1 MRMLNINN
9 LSIFYGKIQ
18 VLWDVCLTIDE
29 KEMVAVIGSNASGK
43 TSLLNAISGLL
54 TPFSGTVEFLGRR
67 IDKMPAYLIA
77 RLGISH
83 IPEGGGLFPDMKV
96 SENLELG
103 AYIHTGEREKKETLQ
118 WVYEIFPALAAR
130 ANQPARTLSGG
141 ERQMLAIGRGL
152 MSKPRLCMLDEPSYA
167 LSPLLVSEVFKAVR
181 ELRGRGTT
189 ILLVEQDIKR
199 ALEMADRAYLLE
211 NGHVVLEG
219 PRELFLQNDH
229 VKKAYLGL

>member
-1 MRMLNINN
+1 MLNVDR
-9 LSIFYGKIQ
+9 LSLFYGKIQ
-18 VLWDVCLTIDE
+18 VLWDICLTVHE

-43 TSLLNAISGLL
+43 TSLLNAVSGLL
-54 TPFSGTVEFLGRR
+54 TPSSGTVEFSGRR
-67 IDKMPAYLIA
+67 IDRMPAHLIA

-103 AYIHTGEREKKETLQ
+103 AYTHAGEKEKKETIR
-118 WVYEIFPALAAR
+118 WIFEIFPALATR
-130 ANQPARTLSGG
+130 EGQLARTLSGG

-152 MSKPRLCMLDEPSYA
+152 MSKPKLCMLDEPSYA
-167 LSPLLVSEVFKAVR
+167 LSPLLVTEVFKAVR
-181 ELRGRGTT
+181 GLRERGTT

-211 NGHVVLEG
+211 NGRVVLEG
-219 PRELFLQNDH
+219 PRDLFLQSDH
-229 VKKAYLGL
+229 VRKAYLGL

>member
-1 MRMLNINN
+1 MLNVNR
-9 LSIFYGKIQ
+9 LSLFYGKIQ
-18 VLWDVCLTIDE
+18 VLWDVSLTVAE

-43 TSLLNAISGLL
+43 TSLLNAISGLS
-54 TPFSGTVEFLGRR
+54 TPSSGTVEFLGRP
-67 IDKMPAYLIA
+67 IEKTPAYLIA

-96 SENLELG
+96 RENLELG
-103 AYIHTGEREKKETLQ
+103 AYIHPGDKEKKETLE
-118 WVYEIFPALAAR
+118 WVYGIFPSLAAR
-130 ANQPARTLSGG
+130 ADQMAKTLSGG

-152 MSKPRLCMLDEPSYA
+152 MSKPRLCLLDEPSYA
-167 LSPLLVSEVFKAVR
+167 LSPLLVMDVFKTIR
-181 ELRGRGTT
+181 QLRDRGTT

-211 NGHVVLEG
+211 NGRVVSEG
-219 PRELFLQNDH
+219 PRDLFLQNDH

>member
-1 MRMLNINN
+1 MLNVNR
-9 LSIFYGKIQ
+9 LSLFYGKIQ
-18 VLWDVCLTIDE
+18 VLWDVSLTVAE

-43 TSLLNAISGLL
+43 TSLLNTISGLL
-54 TPFSGTVEFLGRR
+54 APSSGTVEFLGNALQGT
-67 IDKMPAYLIA
+67 PAYAIA

-103 AYIHTGEREKKETLQ
+103 AYTHAGEKEKKKNLQ
-118 WVYEIFPALAAR
+118 WVYEIFPSLAAR
-130 ANQPARTLSGG
+130 ADQLAKTLSGG

-152 MSKPRLCMLDEPSYA
+152 MSKPKLCMLDEPSYA
-167 LSPLLVSEVFKAVR
+167 LSPLLVMEVFKAVR
-181 ELRGRGTT
+181 ELRDRGTT

-211 NGHVVLEG
+211 NGRVVLEG
-219 PRELFLQNDH
+219 SYDLFLQSDH

>member
-1 MRMLNINN
+1 MLNINS
-9 LSIFYGKIQ
+9 LSLFYGKIQ
-18 VLWDVCLTIDE
+18 VLWDVCLSVDE
-29 KEMVAVIGSNASGK
+29 KKMVAVIGSNASGK
-43 TSLLNAISGLL
+43 TSLLNAISGLV
-54 TPFSGTVEFLGRR
+54 TPSSGTVEFLGKR
-67 IDKMPAYLIA
+67 IERMPAYLIA

-103 AYIHTGEREKKETLQ
+103 AYIHAGEREKKETTQ

-130 ANQPARTLSGG
+130 AGQLARTLSGG

-167 LSPLLVSEVFKAVR
+167 LSPLLVTEVFKAVK
-181 ELRGRGTT
+181 ELRDRGTT

-199 ALEMADRAYLLE
+199 ALEMADRTYLLE
-211 NGHVVLEG
+211 NGRVVLDG

-229 VKKAYLGL
+229 VKRAYLGL

>member
-1 MRMLNINN
+1 MLNINS
-9 LSIFYGKIQ
+9 LSLFYGKIQ

-29 KEMVAVIGSNASGK
+29 KKMVVVIGSNASGK

-54 TPFSGTVEFLGRR
+54 TPSSGTVEFLGKR
-67 IDKMPAYLIA
+67 IEKMPAYLIA

-96 SENLELG
+96 RENLELG
-103 AYIHTGEREKKETLQ
+103 AYIHAGDSEKKETLQ

-130 ANQPARTLSGG
+130 AGHLAKTLSGG

-152 MSKPRLCMLDEPSYA
+152 MSKPKLCMLDEPSYA
-167 LSPLLVSEVFKAVR
+167 LSPLLVTEVFKAVR
-181 ELRGRGTT
+181 ELRDRGTT

-211 NGHVVLEG
+211 NGRVILDG

-229 VKKAYLGL
+229 VRRAYLGL

>member
-1 MRMLNINN
+1 MLTVNR
-9 LSIFYGKIQ
+9 LSLFYGKIQ
-18 VLWDVCLTIDE
+18 VLWEVSLTVAE
-29 KEMVAVIGSNASGK
+29 REMVAVIGSNASGK
-43 TSLLNAISGLL
+43 TSLLNTISGLL
-54 TPFSGTVEFLGRR
+54 TPSSGTVDFLGRA
-67 IDKMPAYLIA
+67 IQKTPAYLIA

-103 AYIHTGEREKKETLQ
+103 AYTHSGEKEKKETLQ
-118 WVYEIFPALAAR
+118 WVYEIFPSLAAR
-130 ANQPARTLSGG
+130 SGQQAKTLSGG

-152 MSKPRLCMLDEPSYA
+152 MAKPRLCMLDEPSYA
-167 LSPLLVSEVFKAVR
+167 LSPLLVMDVFKAVKV
-181 ELRGRGTT
+181 LRDRGTT

-211 NGHVVLEG
+211 NGRVVLEG
-219 PRELFLQNDH
+219 PRDLFLQNDH

>member
-1 MRMLNINN
+1 MLNVNR
-9 LSIFYGKIQ
+9 LSLFYGKIQ
-18 VLWDVCLTIDE
+18 ALWEVCLTIHE

-54 TPFSGTVEFLGRR
+54 TPSSGSVEFLGRA
-67 IDKMPAYLIA
+67 IEKTPAYLIA

-83 IPEGGGLFPDMKV
+83 IPEGGGLFPEMKV

-103 AYIHTGEREKKETLQ
+103 AYIHAGEKEKKESLR
-118 WVYEIFPALAAR
+118 WIYEIFPSLAAR
-130 ANQPARTLSGG
+130 AGQLAKTLSGG

-167 LSPLLVSEVFKAVR
+167 LSPLLVMEVFKAVR
-181 ELRGRGTT
+181 ELRDRGTT

-211 NGHVVLEG
+211 NGRVVLEG

>member
-1 MRMLNINN
+1 MLNVDR
-9 LSIFYGKIQ
+9 LSLFYGKIQ
-18 VLWDVCLTIDE
+18 VLWDICLTVHE

-43 TSLLNAISGLL
+43 TSLLNAVSGLL
-54 TPFSGTVEFLGRR
+54 TPSSGTVEFSGRR
-67 IDKMPAYLIA
+67 IDRMPAHLIA

-103 AYIHTGEREKKETLQ
+103 AYTHAGEKEKKETIR
-118 WVYEIFPALAAR
+118 WIFEIFPALATR
-130 ANQPARTLSGG
+130 EGQLARTLSGG

-152 MSKPRLCMLDEPSYA
+152 MSKPKLCMLDEPSYA
-167 LSPLLVSEVFKAVR
+167 LSPLLVTEGFKAVR
-181 ELRGRGTT
+181 GLRERGTT

-211 NGHVVLEG
+211 NGRVVLEG
-219 PRELFLQNDH
+219 PRDLFLQSDH
-229 VKKAYLGL
+229 VRKAYLGL

>member
-1 MRMLNINN
+1 MLNVNR
-9 LSIFYGKIQ
+9 LSLFYGKVQ
-18 VLWDVCLTIDE
+18 VLWDVSLTIAE

-54 TPFSGTVEFLGRR
+54 TPSSGTVGFLGRA
-67 IDKMPAYLIA
+67 IEKMPAYLIA

-103 AYIHTGEREKKETLQ
+103 AYIHSGEKEKKETIQ
-118 WVYEIFPALAAR
+118 WVYEIFPSLATR
-130 ANQPARTLSGG
+130 AGQLAKTLSGG

-152 MSKPRLCMLDEPSYA
+152 MSKPKLCMLDEPSYA
-167 LSPLLVSEVFKAVR
+167 LSPLLVMEVFKTVR
-181 ELRGRGTT
+181 ELRDRGTT

-211 NGHVVLEG
+211 NGRVVLEG
-219 PRELFLQNDH
+219 PHELFMQNDH

>member
-1 MRMLNINN
+1 MLNVDR
-9 LSIFYGKIQ
+9 LSLFYGKIQ
-18 VLWDVCLTIDE
+18 VLWDVSLTVAE

-43 TSLLNAISGLL
+43 TSLLNTISGLL
-54 TPFSGTVEFLGRR
+54 TPSSGTVEFLGRALQ
-67 IDKMPAYLIA
+67 KTPAYLIA

-103 AYIHTGEREKKETLQ
+103 AYTHAGEKEKKETMQ
-118 WVYEIFPALAAR
+118 WVYEIFPSLAAR
-130 ANQPARTLSGG
+130 AGQLAKTLSGG

-167 LSPLLVSEVFKAVR
+167 LSPLLVMDVFKAVR
-181 ELRGRGTT
+181 ELRDRGTT

-211 NGHVVLEG
+211 NGRVVLEG
-219 PRELFLQNDH
+219 PRDLFLQNDH
-229 VKKAYLGL
+229 VKRAYLGL

>member
-1 MRMLNINN
+1 MLNVNR
-9 LSIFYGKIQ
+9 LSLFYGKIQ
-18 VLWDVCLTIDE
+18 VLWDVCLTVAE

-54 TPFSGTVEFLGRR
+54 TPSSGTVEFLGRA
-67 IDKMPAYLIA
+67 IEKMPAYLIA

-103 AYIHTGEREKKETLQ
+103 AYTHEGEKEKKQTLQ
-118 WVYEIFPALAAR
+118 WVYEIFPSLAAR
-130 ANQPARTLSGG
+130 AGQLAKTLSGG

-152 MSKPRLCMLDEPSYA
+152 MSKPRLCLLDEPSYA
-167 LSPLLVSEVFKAVR
+167 LSPLLVMEVFKTVR
-181 ELRGRGTT
+181 ALREQGTT

-219 PRELFLQNDH
+219 SRDLFLQSDH

>member
-1 MRMLNINN
+1 MLNVDR
-9 LSIFYGKIQ
+9 LSLFYGKIQ
-18 VLWDVCLTIDE
+18 VLWDVSLTVAE

-43 TSLLNAISGLL
+43 TSLLNTISGLL
-54 TPFSGTVEFLGRR
+54 TPSSGTVEFLGRALQ
-67 IDKMPAYLIA
+67 KTPAYLIA

-103 AYIHTGEREKKETLQ
+103 AYTHAGEKEKKETMQ
-118 WVYEIFPALAAR
+118 WVYEIFPSLAAR
-130 ANQPARTLSGG
+130 AGQLAKTLSGG

-167 LSPLLVSEVFKAVR
+167 LSPLLVMEVFKAVR
-181 ELRGRGTT
+181 ELRDRGTT

-211 NGHVVLEG
+211 NGRVVLEG
-219 PRELFLQNDH
+219 PRDLFLQNDH

>member
-1 MRMLNINN
+1 MLNIDR
-9 LSIFYGKIQ
+9 LSLFYGKIQ
-18 VLWDVCLTIDE
+18 VLWDICLTVAE

-54 TPFSGTVEFLGRR
+54 TPSSGSVEFSGKR
-67 IDKMPAYLIA
+67 IDRMPAYLIA

-103 AYIHTGEREKKETLQ
+103 SYIHAGEREKKETIQ
-118 WVYEIFPALAAR
+118 WIFEIFPALATR
-130 ANQPARTLSGG
+130 AGQLARTLSGG

-167 LSPLLVSEVFKAVR
+167 LSPLLVTEVFKAVR
-181 ELRGRGTT
+181 GLRERGTT

-211 NGHVVLEG
+211 NGRVVLEG
-219 PRELFLQNDH
+219 SRDLFLQSDH
-229 VKKAYLGL
+229 VRKAYLGL

>member
-1 MRMLNINN
+1 MLNVDR
-9 LSIFYGKIQ
+9 LSLFYGKIQ
-18 VLWDVCLTIDE
+18 VLWDVSLTVAE

-43 TSLLNAISGLL
+43 TSLLNTISGLL
-54 TPFSGTVEFLGRR
+54 TPSSGTVEFLGRALQ
-67 IDKMPAYLIA
+67 KTPAYLIA

-103 AYIHTGEREKKETLQ
+103 AYTHAGEKEKKETMQ
-118 WVYEIFPALAAR
+118 WVYEIFPSLAAR
-130 ANQPARTLSGG
+130 AGQLAKTLSGG

-167 LSPLLVSEVFKAVR
+167 LSPLLVMDVFKAVR
-181 ELRGRGTT
+181 ELRDRGTT

>member
-1 MRMLNINN
+1 MLNVKR
-9 LSIFYGKIQ
+9 LSLFYGKIQ
-18 VLWDVCLTIDE
+18 VLWDVSLSVAE

-43 TSLLNAISGLL
+43 TSLLNTISGLL
-54 TPFSGTVEFLGRR
+54 TPSSGTVEFLGRALQ
-67 IDKMPAYLIA
+67 KTPAYLIA

-103 AYIHTGEREKKETLQ
+103 AYIHAGEKEKKETMQ
-118 WVYEIFPALAAR
+118 WVYEIFPSLAAR
-130 ANQPARTLSGG
+130 STQLAKTLSGG

-167 LSPLLVSEVFKAVR
+167 LSPLLVMDVFKAVR
-181 ELRGRGTT
+181 VLRDRGTT

-211 NGHVVLEG
+211 NGRVVLEG
-219 PRELFLQNDH
+219 PRALFLQNDH
-229 VKKAYLGL
+229 VKRAYLGL

>member
-1 MRMLNINN
+1 MLNVDR
-9 LSIFYGKIQ
+9 LSLFYGKIQ
-18 VLWDVCLTIDE
+18 VLWDVSLTVAE

-43 TSLLNAISGLL
+43 TSLLNTISGLL
-54 TPFSGTVEFLGRR
+54 TPSSGTVEFLGRALQ
-67 IDKMPAYLIA
+67 KTPAYLIA

-103 AYIHTGEREKKETLQ
+103 AYTHAGEKEKKETMQ
-118 WVYEIFPALAAR
+118 WVYEIFPSLAAR
-130 ANQPARTLSGG
+130 AGQLAKTLSGG

-167 LSPLLVSEVFKAVR
+167 LSPLLVMDVFKAVR
-181 ELRGRGTT
+181 ELRDRGTT

-219 PRELFLQNDH
+219 PRDLFLQNDH

>member
-1 MRMLNINN
+1 MLNVDR
-9 LSIFYGKIQ
+9 LSLFYGKIQ
-18 VLWDVCLTIDE
+18 VLWDICLTVHE

-43 TSLLNAISGLL
+43 TSLLNAVSGLL
-54 TPFSGTVEFLGRR
+54 TPSSGTVEFSGRR
-67 IDKMPAYLIA
+67 IDRMPAHLIA

-103 AYIHTGEREKKETLQ
+103 AYTHAGEKEKKETIR
-118 WVYEIFPALAAR
+118 WIFEIFPALATR
-130 ANQPARTLSGG
+130 EGQLARTLSGG

-152 MSKPRLCMLDEPSYA
+152 MSKPKLCMLDEPSYA
-167 LSPLLVSEVFKAVR
+167 LSPLLVTEVFKAVR
-181 ELRGRGTT
+181 GLRERGTT

-211 NGHVVLEG
+211 NGRVVLEG
-219 PRELFLQNDH
+219 SRDLFLQSDH
-229 VKKAYLGL
+229 VRKAYLGL

>member
-1 MRMLNINN
+1 MLNVDR
-9 LSIFYGKIQ
+9 LSLFYGKIQ
-18 VLWDVCLTIDE
+18 VLWDICLTVHE

-43 TSLLNAISGLL
+43 TSLLNAVSGLL
-54 TPFSGTVEFLGRR
+54 SPSSGTVEFSGRR
-67 IDKMPAYLIA
+67 IDRMPAHLIA

-103 AYIHTGEREKKETLQ
+103 AYTHAGEKEKKETIR
-118 WVYEIFPALAAR
+118 WIFEIFPALATR
-130 ANQPARTLSGG
+130 EGQLARTLSGG

-152 MSKPRLCMLDEPSYA
+152 MSKPKLCMLDEPSYA
-167 LSPLLVSEVFKAVR
+167 LSPLLVTEVFKAVR
-181 ELRGRGTT
+181 GLRERGTT

-211 NGHVVLEG
+211 NGRVVLEG
-219 PRELFLQNDH
+219 PRDLFLQSDH
-229 VKKAYLGL
+229 VRKAYLGL

>member
-1 MRMLNINN
+1 MLNVNR
-9 LSIFYGKIQ
+9 LSLFYGKIQ
-18 VLWDVCLTIDE
+18 VLWDVSLTVAE

-43 TSLLNAISGLL
+43 TSLLNTISGLL
-54 TPFSGTVEFLGRR
+54 TPSSGTVEFLG
-67 IDKMPAYLIA
+67 KGLQKTPAYLIA

-103 AYIHTGEREKKETLQ
+103 AYTHAGEKEKKETMQ
-118 WVYEIFPALAAR
+118 WVYEIFPSLAAR
-130 ANQPARTLSGG
+130 AGQLAKTLSGG

-167 LSPLLVSEVFKAVR
+167 LSPLLVMDVFKAVR
-181 ELRGRGTT
+181 VLRDRGTT

-211 NGHVVLEG
+211 NGRVVLEG
-219 PRELFLQNDH
+219 PRDLFLQNDH
-229 VKKAYLGL
+229 VKRAYLGL

>member
-18 VLWDVCLTIDE
+18 VLWDVCLTVKE

-103 AYIHTGEREKKETLQ
+103 AYIQAGEREKKETLQ

-130 ANQPARTLSGG
+130 AGQLARTLSGG

-152 MSKPRLCMLDEPSYA
+152 MAKPRLCMLDEPSYA
-167 LSPLLVSEVFKAVR
+167 LSPLLVTEVFKAVR
-181 ELRGRGTT
+181 ELRERGTT

-211 NGHVVLEG
+211 NGRVVLDG
-219 PRELFLQNDH
+219 PRELFLENDH
-229 VKKAYLGL
+229 VRRAYLGL

>member
-1 MRMLNINN
+1 MLNING

-18 VLWDVCLTIDE
+18 ALWDVCLTIDE
-29 KEMVAVIGSNASGK
+29 NELVAVIGSNASGK

-54 TPFSGTVEFLGRR
+54 TPSSGTVEFLGRR

-96 SENLELG
+96 RENLELG
-103 AYIHTGEREKKETLQ
+103 AYINAGEREKRETIR
-118 WVYEIFPALAAR
+118 WVYDIFPALAAR
-130 ANQPARTLSGG
+130 AGQLASTLSGG

-152 MSKPRLCMLDEPSYA
+152 MSKPKLCMLDEPSYA
-167 LSPLLVSEVFKAVR
+167 LSPLLVIEVFKAVR
-181 ELRGRGTT
+181 ELRERGTT

-211 NGHVVLEG
+211 NGRVVSEG